1 MGQTVP
7 AEYFV
12 ELYRRERDPWNFEHS
27 EYERRKYQA
36 TLEALP
42 PKAYNNALE
51 LACSVG
57 VFTSMLAQRCRRLLA
72 VDVSEDALSR
82 ARRLN
87 ARHPHVDFRRRTLPA
102 EYPAGAYDLTT
113 VCEVG
118 FYFGVHDL
126 MTLRENVGQHTV
138 HGGTI
143 VLVHWT
149 PPVGGHATTTAQV
162 HETFRR
168 SRALRWV
175 NGFSRETYRF
185 DVFERR

>member
-7 AEYFV
+7 PEYFV

-36 TLEALP
+36 TLDALP
-42 PKAYNNALE
+42 RHTYNNALE

-57 VFTSMLAQRCRRLLA
+57 VFTGMLAQRCRRLRA
-72 VDVSEDALSR
+72 VDVSDDALAR

-87 ARHPHVDFRRRTLPA
+87 ARHPHVEFRRCTVPS

-118 FYFGVHDL
+118 FYFGVDDL
-126 MTLRENVGQHTV
+126 AALRENVVQYTV

-149 PPVGGHATTTAQV
+149 PPVEGHATTTAEV
-162 HETFRR
+162 HEAFGR

-175 NGFSRETYRF
+175 NGFSRETYRL